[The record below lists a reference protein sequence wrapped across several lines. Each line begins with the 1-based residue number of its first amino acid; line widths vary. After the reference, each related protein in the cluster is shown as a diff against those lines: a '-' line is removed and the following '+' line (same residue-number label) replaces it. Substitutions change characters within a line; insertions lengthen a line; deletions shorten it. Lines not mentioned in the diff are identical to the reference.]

1 MSVVGID
8 FGNDTCYISV
18 ARQGGIETIANDY
31 SLRSTP
37 SYVAFGE
44 KARTM
49 GVAAK
54 SAQNTQAR
62 RTFYGFKKLLGR
74 KVGDPRVTEEMAR
87 VPFEL
92 TQGEGGRVVYA
103 LNYGGKDVQL
113 TSEQIT
119 ASLFT
124 KLKEIGENALGT
136 KVNDVVISCP
146 SYFTDAERR
155 ALLDSAKMSGLN
167 VLRLMNDTTST
178 ALAYGIYK
186 QDLPETD
193 KPARNVVFV
202 DVGHTGTQV
211 AACSFNKGKLTM
223 LSSSNCQSG
232 GRGFDETI
240 CKYFFKD
247 FEERYKLNVP
257 GNKKAVLKLMTE
269 AEKLKKLMASN
280 QNKIPLNIE
289 CFMDDKDVK
298 GGMDRACFEELIAG
312 DLANIESTLNECLET
327 SKLKIEDIYS
337 VEIVGGSSRIPSI
350 KALIEKVFTK
360 APSTTLNA
368 DEAVSRGCALMC
380 AILSPTFKVR
390 EFSVTDIQPYP
401 IKLVWDNQGAVDEK
415 GPGEMEV
422 FPAFHA
428 VPFSKMLTFFKSD
441 TFQVAGEY
449 SGTVPFPD
457 SHIGNFEVGEV
468 RPTAEGANQK
478 VKVKVRINPNGIFGV
493 ASASLVE
500 KHEVEEEVPVEMEV
514 DDKKEDGEKK
524 EGGEEKMEGEEK
536 KEEAAKEGGEDK
548 METEDAKKKE
558 GDKGEVKMEKRKKTV
573 NKTIELPVSSRVQGQ
588 LSFDKLQ
595 AATTSETLMAKAD
608 RDEAERLNSK
618 NSVEE
623 YIYEIRGKIC
633 DELEDFM
640 LEGDRER
647 FSRELT
653 DAEDWLY
660 EDGEFADKKTYM
672 EKLATLRSTGEAVR
686 KRRREHMERPE
697 AINQFGQCMQLAQ
710 KAVDSFKAGDEKF
723 NHLDTAE
730 VEKVQK
736 AIAEKQDWFSRMCAD
751 VSKLDKTSDP
761 PVLASQFYQEKE
773 SFWHMASNIL
783 NKQKPKVEP
792 PPPPPAEPAKEEGM
806 ETEKQG
812 QANQGSDSKPAGS
825 EETPPQKQAEMDVD

>member
-1 MSVVGID
+1 
-8 FGNDTCYISV
+8 
-18 ARQGGIETIANDY
+18 
-31 SLRSTP
+31 
-37 SYVAFGE
+37 
-44 KARTM
+44 
-49 GVAAK
+49 
-54 SAQNTQAR
+54 
-62 RTFYGFKKLLGR
+62 
-74 KVGDPRVTEEMAR
+74 
-87 VPFEL
+87 
-92 TQGEGGRVVYA
+92 
-103 LNYGGKDVQL
+103 
-113 TSEQIT
+113 
-119 ASLFT
+119 
-124 KLKEIGENALGT
+124 
-136 KVNDVVISCP
+136 
-146 SYFTDAERR
+146 
-155 ALLDSAKMSGLN
+155 
-167 VLRLMNDTTST
+167 
-178 ALAYGIYK
+178 
-186 QDLPETD
+186 
-193 KPARNVVFV
+193 
-202 DVGHTGTQV
+202 
-211 AACSFNKGKLTM
+211 
-223 LSSSNCQSG
+223 
-232 GRGFDETI
+232 
-240 CKYFFKD
+240 
-247 FEERYKLNVP
+247 
-257 GNKKAVLKLMTE
+257 
-269 AEKLKKLMASN
+269 
-280 QNKIPLNIE
+280 
-289 CFMDDKDVK
+289 MDDKDVK

-312 DLANIESTLNECLET
+312 DLVSIEATLNNCLET
-327 SKLKIEDIYS
+327 SKLKLEDIYS

-350 KALIEKVFTK
+350 KALIEKVFQK

-401 IKLVWDNQGAVDEK
+401 IKLVWDNQGAADEK

-449 SGTVPFPD
+449 SGPVPFPD

-468 RPTAEGANQK
+468 RPTAEGGNQK

-514 DDKKEDGEKK
+514 DGEKKEDAGEKK
-524 EGGEEKMEGEEK
+524 EGGEEKMEGDEK
-536 KEEAAKEGGEDK
+536 KEETAKEGGEDK
-548 METEDAKKKE
+548 METEEPKKE
-558 GDKGEVKMEKRKKTV
+558 EKKEVKMEKRKKTV

-595 AATTSETLMAKAD
+595 AATTSETMMAKAD

-640 LEGDRER
+640 LEGDREK

-660 EDGEFADKKTYM
+660 EDGEFADKKTYT
-672 EKLATLRSTGEAVR
+672 EKLATLRATGESVR
-686 KRRREHMERPE
+686 KRRREFMDRPE

-723 NHLDTAE
+723 NHLDVAE

-783 NKQKPKVEP
+783 NKPKPKVEP
-792 PPPPPAEPAKEEGM
+792 PPPPPTEPAKEEGM
-806 ETEKQG
+806 ETEGKQG
-812 QANQGSDSKPAGS
+812 GS
-825 EETPPQKQAEMDVD
+825 ESKTSEEAPQQKQAEMDVD

>member
-1 MSVVGID
+1 
-8 FGNDTCYISV
+8 
-18 ARQGGIETIANDY
+18 
-31 SLRSTP
+31 
-37 SYVAFGE
+37 
-44 KARTM
+44 
-49 GVAAK
+49 
-54 SAQNTQAR
+54 
-62 RTFYGFKKLLGR
+62 
-74 KVGDPRVTEEMAR
+74 
-87 VPFEL
+87 
-92 TQGEGGRVVYA
+92 
-103 LNYGGKDVQL
+103 
-113 TSEQIT
+113 
-119 ASLFT
+119 
-124 KLKEIGENALGT
+124 
-136 KVNDVVISCP
+136 
-146 SYFTDAERR
+146 
-155 ALLDSAKMSGLN
+155 
-167 VLRLMNDTTST
+167 
-178 ALAYGIYK
+178 
-186 QDLPETD
+186 
-193 KPARNVVFV
+193 
-202 DVGHTGTQV
+202 
-211 AACSFNKGKLTM
+211 
-223 LSSSNCQSG
+223 
-232 GRGFDETI
+232 
-240 CKYFFKD
+240 
-247 FEERYKLNVP
+247 
-257 GNKKAVLKLMTE
+257 
-269 AEKLKKLMASN
+269 MASN

-298 GGMDRACFEELIAG
+298 GGMERSCFEELIAG
-312 DLANIESTLNECLET
+312 DLAQIEATLNEVLET
-327 SKLKIEDIYS
+327 SKLKLEDIYS

-350 KALIEKVFTK
+350 KALIEKVYQK

-441 TFQVAGEY
+441 TFKVAGEY
-449 SGTVPFPD
+449 SSPVPFPD
-457 SHIGNFEVGEV
+457 SHIGDFEVGEV

-500 KHEVEEEVPVEMEV
+500 KHEIEEEVPVEMEV
-514 DDKKEDGEKK
+514 DEKK
-524 EGGEEKMEGEEK
+524 ESGGEEKMEGDEK
-536 KEEAAKEGGEDK
+536 KEEAKEGGEDK
-548 METEDAKKKE
+548 METEEAKKE
-558 GDKGEVKMEKRKKTV
+558 GEKKEVKMEKRKKTV

-588 LSFDKLQ
+588 LSYDKLQ
-595 AATTSETLMAKAD
+595 AATSSESMMAKAD
-608 RDEAERLNSK
+608 RDEADRLNSK

-640 LEGDRER
+640 LEGDREK
-647 FSRELT
+647 FQRELT

-660 EDGEFADKKTYM
+660 EDGEFADKKTYT
-672 EKLATLRSTGEAVR
+672 EKLATLRMTGEAVR
-686 KRRREHMERPE
+686 KRRREFMERPE

-783 NKQKPKVEP
+783 NKPKPKVEP
-792 PPPPPAEPAKEEGM
+792 PPPPPTEPAKEEGM
-806 ETEKQG
+806 ETEKQ
-812 QANQGSDSKPAGS
+812 ASASESKPAS
-825 EETPPQKQAEMDVD
+825 EEAPQQKQAEMDVD

>member
-74 KVGDPRVTEEMAR
+74 KVGDPRVTEEMSR

-92 TQGEGGRVVYA
+92 TQGEGERVVYP

-119 ASLFT
+119 AALFT
-124 KLKEIGENALGT
+124 KLKDIGENALGT
-136 KVNDVVISCP
+136 KVIDVVISCP

-155 ALLDSAKMSGLN
+155 ALLDSAKMAGLN
-167 VLRLMNDTTST
+167 VLRLMNDTTAT

-211 AACSFNKGKLTM
+211 AACSFNKGKLNM
-223 LSSSNCQSG
+223 LSSSNCPVG

-257 GNKKAVLKLMTE
+257 ANKKAVLKLMTE

-280 QNKIPLNIE
+280 TNKIPLNIE

-298 GGMDRACFEELIAG
+298 GSMDRACFEELTAS
-312 DLANIESTLNECLET
+312 DLAQIEATLNDCLTT
-327 SKLKIEDIYS
+327 SKLKLEEIYS

-350 KALIEKVFTK
+350 KGLIEKVFQK

-401 IKLVWDNQGAVDEK
+401 IKLVWDNQGGVDEK

-441 TFQVAGEY
+441 TFKVAGEY
-449 SGTVPFPD
+449 SGPVPFPD
-457 SHIGNFEVGEV
+457 RHIGNFEVGELQ
-468 RPTAEGANQK
+468 PTAEGGNQK

-500 KHEVEEEVPVEMEV
+500 KHEIEEEVPVEMEV
-514 DDKKEDGEKK
+514 DEKKEDAEKK
-524 EGGEEKMEGEEK
+524 EGAGEKKMEGDEK
-536 KEEAAKEGGEDK
+536 AEAKPAAEDK
-548 METEDAKKKE
+548 METEESKKE
-558 GDKGEVKMEKRKKTV
+558 AEKKEVKMEKRKKTV

-595 AATTSETLMAKAD
+595 AATTTESMMAKAD
-608 RDEAERLNSK
+608 RDEAERLNAK

-640 LEGDRER
+640 LEGDREQ
-647 FSRELT
+647 FSKELT
-653 DAEDWLY
+653 DSEDWLY
-660 EDGEFADKKTYM
+660 EDGEFADKKTYT
-672 EKLATLRSTGEAVR
+672 EKLATLRKTGEAVR
-686 KRRREHMERPE
+686 KRRQEFNDRPE

-723 NHLDTAE
+723 NHLDAAE

-736 AIAEKQDWFSRMCAD
+736 AIAEKQDWFNRMCAD
-751 VSKLDKTSDP
+751 VSKMDKTSDP
-761 PVLASQFYQEKE
+761 PVLASQFSQEKE

-783 NKQKPKVEP
+783 NKPKPKVEP
-792 PPPPPAEPAKEEGM
+792 PPPPPAEAAKEEGM
-806 ETEKQG
+806 ETEKAG
-812 QANQGSDSKPAGS
+812 EESKAS
-825 EETPPQKQAEMDVD
+825 EDAPPPQKQAEMDVD

>member
-74 KVGDPRVTEEMAR
+74 KVGDPRVTEEMSR

-92 TQGEGGRVVYA
+92 TQGEGDRVVYP
-103 LNYGGKDVQL
+103 LNYGGKDIQL

-119 ASLFT
+119 AALFT
-124 KLKEIGENALGT
+124 KLKDIGENALGT

-155 ALLDSAKMSGLN
+155 ALLDSAKMAGLN
-167 VLRLMNDTTST
+167 VLRLMNDTTAT

-211 AACSFNKGKLTM
+211 AACSFNKGKLNM
-223 LSSSNCQSG
+223 LSCSNCPVG

-257 GNKKAVLKLMTE
+257 ANKKAVLKLMTE

-280 QNKIPLNIE
+280 TNKIPLNIE

-298 GGMDRACFEELIAG
+298 GSMDRACFEELTAS
-312 DLANIESTLNECLET
+312 DLAQIEATLNDCLTT
-327 SKLKIEDIYS
+327 SKLKLEEIYS

-350 KALIEKVFTK
+350 KGLIEKVFQK

-401 IKLVWDNQGAVDEK
+401 IKLVWDNQGGVDEK

-441 TFQVAGEY
+441 TFKVAGEY
-449 SGTVPFPD
+449 SGPVPFPD
-457 SHIGNFEVGEV
+457 QHIGNFEVGEV
-468 RPTAEGANQK
+468 QPTAEGGNQK

-500 KHEVEEEVPVEMEV
+500 KHEIEEEVPVEMEV
-514 DDKKEDGEKK
+514 DEKKEDAEKK
-524 EGGEEKMEGEEK
+524 EGAGEEKMEGDEK
-536 KEEAAKEGGEDK
+536 AEAKPAAEDK
-548 METEDAKKKE
+548 METEETKKE
-558 GDKGEVKMEKRKKTV
+558 GEKKEVKMEKRKKTV

-595 AATTSETLMAKAD
+595 AATTTESMMAKAD
-608 RDEAERLNSK
+608 RDEAERLNAK

-640 LEGDRER
+640 LEGDREK

-653 DAEDWLY
+653 DSEDWLY
-660 EDGEFADKKTYM
+660 EDGEFADKKTYT
-672 EKLATLRSTGEAVR
+672 EKLATLRKTGEAVR
-686 KRRREHMERPE
+686 KRRQEFNDRPE

-723 NHLDTAE
+723 NHLDAAE

-736 AIAEKQDWFSRMCAD
+736 AIAEKQDWFNRMCAD
-751 VSKLDKTSDP
+751 VSKMDKTSDP

-783 NKQKPKVEP
+783 NKPKPKVEP
-792 PPPPPAEPAKEEGM
+792 PPPPPAEAAKEEGM
-806 ETEKQG
+806 ETEKAG
-812 QANQGSDSKPAGS
+812 EESKTS
-825 EETPPQKQAEMDVD
+825 EDAPPQKQAEMDVD